1 MSSNPAVITPNVLV
15 KIRNINIALKE
26 AFRVLKP
33 GGRFLCLEF
42 SKVENQLLNQFYKIY
57 SKSIPKI
64 GKIVVGKS
72 EPYKY
77 LINSIEKFHSQK
89 ELLNLLKT
97 RTELVKQVIQLK
109 KFKKQIVDKKRI
121 GKVLLNIKKNS
132 IKKNIDPKVTNKIWK
147 SMIAGYIEFEKRN
160 FKKK

>member
-1 MSSNPAVITPNVLV
+1 MNKKNLKVVRKNID
-15 KIRNINIALKE
+15 KIDLK
-26 AFRVLKP
+26 
-33 GGRFLCLEF
+33 
-42 SKVENQLLNQFYKIY
+42 
-57 SKSIPKI
+57 
-64 GKIVVGKS
+64 
-72 EPYKY
+72 
-77 LINSIEKFHSQK
+77 
-89 ELLNLLKT
+89 LLNLLKI

>member
-1 MSSNPAVITPNVLV
+1 MNKKNLKVVRKNID
-15 KIRNINIALKE
+15 KIDLK
-26 AFRVLKP
+26 
-33 GGRFLCLEF
+33 
-42 SKVENQLLNQFYKIY
+42 
-57 SKSIPKI
+57 
-64 GKIVVGKS
+64 
-72 EPYKY
+72 
-77 LINSIEKFHSQK
+77 
-89 ELLNLLKT
+89 LLNLLKT

>member
-1 MSSNPAVITPNVLV
+1 MNKKNL
-15 KIRNINIALKE
+15 
-26 AFRVLKP
+26 
-33 GGRFLCLEF
+33 
-42 SKVENQLLNQFYKIY
+42 
-57 SKSIPKI
+57 
-64 GKIVVGKS
+64 KIVRKNIDKVDLK
-72 EPYKY
+72 
-77 LINSIEKFHSQK
+77 
-89 ELLNLLKT
+89 LLNLLKT

>member
-1 MSSNPAVITPNVLV
+1 MNKKNLKVVRKNID
-15 KIRNINIALKE
+15 KIDLK
-26 AFRVLKP
+26 
-33 GGRFLCLEF
+33 
-42 SKVENQLLNQFYKIY
+42 
-57 SKSIPKI
+57 
-64 GKIVVGKS
+64 
-72 EPYKY
+72 
-77 LINSIEKFHSQK
+77 
-89 ELLNLLKT
+89 LLNLLKT
-97 RTELVKQVIQLK
+97 RTELVKQVILLK